1 MCLILTE
8 AWEADR
14 YDGRM
19 AQVPV
24 GCTLTAEELTA
35 QRDHLLPGLLRLATE
50 RVELSTG
57 YRYRFDHV
65 PGLVPRICSVV
76 ELHRQCCQFFRFQIA
91 LEPGLGPITL
101 DVSGPEAAR
110 AFLAGLDA

>member
-1 MCLILTE
+1 MM
-8 AWEADR
+8 R
-14 YDGRM
+14 RM

-24 GCTLTAEELTA
+24 GCTLTPEELTA
-35 QRDHLLPGLLRLATE
+35 RRDHLLPDLLGRATE

-57 YRYRFDHV
+57 FRYRFDHE
-65 PGLVPRICSVV
+65 PGLVPAICSVI

-101 DVSGPEAAR
+101 DVSGPEEAR
-110 AFLAGLDA
+110 AFLAGLQP